1 MENEISEKNQKTETE
16 KESVLVSDESSND
29 EQSSQ
34 DPTIEEIPA
43 KEGSSETFRTDPT
56 LDADY
61 SDIQTVLPIEIREHT
76 PFVTEAG
83 DINVIHEVTLGDLLV
98 STVLMAILIFQVMT
112 TFFRRY

>member
-1 MENEISEKNQKTETE
+1 MENEISETTEVQNDEAPKTESETVTNSSTTE
-16 KESVLVSDESSND
+16 SPTT
-29 EQSSQ
+29 EQPPS
-34 DPTIEEIPA
+34 EEN
-43 KEGSSETFRTDPT
+43 SSEIGTTDPT
-56 LDADY
+56 LSGDY